1 MGEHQKI
8 GERPVQA
15 CTATALGALIVLLGT
30 KFFPLHADVVAG
42 ISAVITPVVSLYIAK
57 WYAANNEPQG
67 LISYK
72 ARLRRDMKNQL
83 AVLKD
88 KRTSD
93 STKLL
98 VQQKYDETQM
108 KYATANQDYE
118 ENSLSVQA
126 EGI

>member
-1 MGEHQKI
+1 
-8 GERPVQA
+8 
-15 CTATALGALIVLLGT
+15 
-30 KFFPLHADVVAG
+30 
-42 ISAVITPVVSLYIAK
+42 
-57 WYAANNEPQG
+57 
-67 LISYK
+67 
-72 ARLRRDMKNQL
+72 MKNQL

-88 KRTSD
+88 KRTSE